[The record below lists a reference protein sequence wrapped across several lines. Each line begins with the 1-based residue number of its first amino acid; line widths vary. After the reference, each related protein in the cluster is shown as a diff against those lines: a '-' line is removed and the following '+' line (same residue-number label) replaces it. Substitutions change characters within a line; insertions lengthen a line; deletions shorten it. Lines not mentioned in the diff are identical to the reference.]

1 MFLFNVENHYSIFPN
16 NWFCKIRASH
26 RISHTSLGLVCHLV
40 LSFFLDVRIQSCHF
54 VVRWS
59 RERKIRKY
67 SLKREMKVSRS
78 DCLNPF
84 SDVLYEVPFVYRKPN
99 KMTNLDVFIF
109 EIIKNEKL
117 GAKTLRNNRC
127 LFHYSCKISWK

>member
-1 MFLFNVENHYSIFPN
+1 MFSFSFVFEFSVSRN
-16 NWFCKIRASH
+16 RALH
-26 RISHTSLGLVCHLV
+26 RISYRSLGLVYHLV
-40 LSFFLDVRIQSCHF
+40 FFSFFLDVRIKSCHF

-99 KMTNLDVFIF
+99 KMTNLDVFRF
-109 EIIKNEKL
+109 EIIKNERL